1 MTVKLKVKVL
11 VAGFALGL
19 IACGWLRTQSDAA
32 GIVGVLSGL
41 ATPLYVGLAVAAA
54 FAFINAGVPVRRVGF
69 FMTSGPIK
77 ILSLAVLGVG
87 LLQLSSLFLGPL
99 WEGFFGAGRDL
110 TRFNNVSGSVPA
122 LVTTLALSWTLAA
135 FGEELTFRILLM
147 RGIAFALG
155 DSRVA
160 FALALLLQAMIFGI
174 VHAYQGP
181 AGIAGTMISGLIFG
195 GLTLAA
201 RGSIWP
207 AALAHGFNN
216 SIGLLQLYAGGAT

>member
-1 MTVKLKVKVL
+1 MRTKTNIL

-19 IACGWLRTQSDAA
+19 IACGWLRTQSGAA
-32 GIVGVLSGL
+32 GIIGVLSGL

-54 FAFINAGVPVRRVGF
+54 FAFMKAGVPVRRLGF
-69 FMTSGPIK
+69 FMTSGPIRV
-77 ILSLAVLGVG
+77 LALAVLGVG
-87 LLQLSSLFLGPL
+87 LLQLSGLFLGPL
-99 WEGFFGAGRDL
+99 WEELFGTGRDL
-110 TRFNNVSGSVPA
+110 TRFNNVRGSVPA

-147 RGIAFALG
+147 RGIAFAMG

-160 FALALLLQAMIFGI
+160 FALALLLQAGIFGL
-174 VHAYQGP
+174 VHTYQGP
-181 AGIAGTMISGLIFG
+181 AGIAGTMTSGLILG

-201 RGSIWP
+201 RCSIWP

-216 SIGLLQLYAGGAT
+216 TIGLLQLYAGGAT